1 MLDRQL
7 AMPFAVRKFEKSL
20 QRRSRRKFIALGQ
33 NGPYR
38 LPRAVQEQLEK
49 SLTGS
54 RNADTA
60 YALAVFLGRFWSAP
74 NRLDVPFPIDRRALA
89 DHRDLDLSE
98 AKIRGA
104 IKTLERVGFL
114 DRAIAGKGSR
124 FRLKGTELHRKPV
137 LFQFGVE
144 FREAFSRA
152 NKRAKIANP
161 TRRALPSR
169 SPSLTTNSPKKR
181 IPNPTVLL
189 MGDVTK
195 ASERT
200 AAPIAPNPRLE
211 DAIARLGHAIRE
223 ARA

>member
-1 MLDRQL
+1 MLVRQL
-7 AMPFAVRKFEKSL
+7 AMPFAVRKFGKPL

-33 NGPYR
+33 SGPYR

-49 SLTGS
+49 SLKDF

-60 YALAVFLGRFWSAP
+60 YALAVFLGRFWSSP
-74 NRLDVPFPIDRRALA
+74 NRLDVPFPIDRRALSS
-89 DHRDLDLSE
+89 HRDLDLSE

-104 IKTLERVGFL
+104 IKALERVGFL
-114 DRAIAGKGSR
+114 ERAAVGKGSR
-124 FRLKGTELHRKPV
+124 FRLKDTELHRKPIS
-137 LFQFGVE
+137 FQFGGE
-144 FREAFSRA
+144 FRDLFAKA
-152 NKRAKIANP
+152 NKRTKTANP

-169 SPSLTTNSPKKR
+169 IPSPTTNSPKKR

-200 AAPIAPNPRLE
+200 AAPIALNPRLE
-211 DAIARLGHAIRE
+211 AALARLGHAIRE
-223 ARA
+223 KLA